1 MISLQIGFAIL
12 LEIITGQLWTAKM
25 TTDWFGFSLEIQ
37 QWTAINMENNYTLS
51 FCKVKTIGAQHQPP
65 DKAYT
70 LVYFFET
77 VELTCFGNHYYYRLV
92 LKNHN
97 SWAMKTENDYRVVLE
112 FSWKSALG
120 MFRKKSLQIGLSIFL
135 EINIKP
141 FKEPTVWFIISLAK
155 IEWVLFRSQGR

>member
-51 FCKVKTIGAQHQPP
+51 FFKVKTIGAQHQPP

-70 LVYFFET
+70 LGLFFWD
-77 VELTCFGNHYYYRLV
+77 
-92 LKNHN
+92 
-97 SWAMKTENDYRVVLE
+97 SWIDM
-112 FSWKSALG
+112 FWKPLL
-120 MFRKKSLQIGLSIFL
+120 LQIGLKKS
-135 EINIKP
+135 
-141 FKEPTVWFIISLAK
+141 
-155 IEWVLFRSQGR
+155 

>member
-1 MISLQIGFAIL
+1 MSNMISLQIGFAIL

-37 QWTAINMENNYTLS
+37 QWTAINMENNYTLV
-51 FCKVKTIGAQHQPP
+51 FCFKVKTIGTQHQPLEE
-65 DKAYT
+65 AYT
-70 LVYFFET
+70 LVLLFFET

-92 LKNHN
+92 LKNRN

-120 MFRKKSLQIGLSIFL
+120 MFRKIKSLQIGFQFSW
-135 EINIKP
+135 KSTSSP
-141 FKEPTVWFIISLAK
+141 SKSLQ
-155 IEWVLFRSQGR
+155 FG

>member
-12 LEIITGQLWTAKM
+12 LEITTGQLWTANM

-37 QWTAINMENNYTLS
+37 QWTAINMENNYTLV
-51 FCKVKTIGAQHQPP
+51 FCFQVKTIGTQHQPL

-70 LVYFFET
+70 LVLFFFET

-92 LKNHN
+92 LKNQN

-120 MFRKKSLQIGLSIFL
+120 MFRKKSLQIGFQFSW
-135 EINIKP
+135 KSTSSP
-141 FKEPTVWFIISLAK
+141 SKSLQ
-155 IEWVLFRSQGR
+155 FG